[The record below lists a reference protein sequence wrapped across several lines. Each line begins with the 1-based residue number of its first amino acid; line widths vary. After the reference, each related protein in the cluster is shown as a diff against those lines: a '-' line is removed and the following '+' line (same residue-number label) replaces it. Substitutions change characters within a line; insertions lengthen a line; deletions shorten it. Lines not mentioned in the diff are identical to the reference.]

1 MTANNDLQLL
11 IALHLPLVLLPSQ
24 GCPAPEACTSVS
36 LALPDLP
43 QCVFNIRVWQ
53 ITQLWPGL
61 PSKQLWVELRLCAV
75 PDLQQERGL
84 HDRSHISLEEE
95 VHLMQIFLSPMNSS
109 CLWVLHTFYS
119 KQACTLWVHLL
130 HSVCAESQR
139 I

>member
-11 IALHLPLVLLPSQ
+11 IALHLPLVLIPSQ
-24 GCPAPEACTSVS
+24 GCPAPEICTCVS

-43 QCVFNIRVWQ
+43 QCVFNICIWQ

-61 PSKQLWVELRLCAV
+61 PPKQFWVKPRLCAV

-84 HDRSHISLEEE
+84 HDRTHISPEEE
-95 VHLMQIFLSPMNSS
+95 VYM
-109 CLWVLHTFYS
+109 VHTAHPLNLPEVAAVS
-119 KQACTLWVHLL
+119 WVHYEISSN
-130 HSVCAESQR
+130 HTCT